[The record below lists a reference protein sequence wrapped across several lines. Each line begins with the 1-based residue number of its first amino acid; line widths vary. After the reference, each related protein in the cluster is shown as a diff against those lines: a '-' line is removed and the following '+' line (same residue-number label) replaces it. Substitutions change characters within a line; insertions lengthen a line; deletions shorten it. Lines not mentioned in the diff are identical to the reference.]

1 MFRMSCFAGTLG
13 GFVAPLC
20 CTSAGYMPMYAASLV
35 KHGSVYECIYIYIFR
50 ISANQARN
58 SKPLREVSISCDSF
72 SCISRSRR
80 QEVEGFEF

>member
-35 KHGSVYECIYIYIFR
+35 KHGSVYVYVCIYIYIPN
-50 ISANQARN
+50 IG
-58 SKPLREVSISCDSF
+58 KPSPKL
-72 SCISRSRR
+72 
-80 QEVEGFEF
+80 QTPEGSLHFMRHLSLHQ